1 MLCLS
6 VVMCL
11 KINLHSGI
19 HLYTVVFG
27 LHGTVFRSLIV
38 AERLVQQVIGF
49 GIECSLYFLS
59 ERIACIGVHVVH
71 FVVVTVVESA
81 FTHFIDKVGSEIY
94 SLRGCSVRLSRN
106 RAKHWRCVPVNP
118 AY

>member
-27 LHGTVFRSLIV
+27 LHGTVFRSLVV

-59 ERIACIGVHVVH
+59 ERIACVGVHVVH

-81 FTHFIDKVGSEIY
+81 FTHFIDKVGSEI
-94 SLRGCSVRLSRN
+94 L
-106 RAKHWRCVPVNP
+106 
-118 AY
+118 AYADVQSGFLEIERSIGGVCR

>member
-11 KINLHSGI
+11 KINLYSGI

-27 LHGTVFRSLIV
+27 LHGTVFRSLVV

-81 FTHFIDKVGSEIY
+81 FTHFIDKVGSEII
-94 SLRGCSVRLSRN
+94 
-106 RAKHWRCVPVNP
+106 
-118 AY
+118 AYADVQSGFLEIERSIGGVCR